1 MRSLGKGVY
10 GLVNGLDLSERI
22 ICGRTRLVR
31 SSLDVGVGPMTV
43 AHGDL
48 EEEKRR
54 LWGLAASDLDATLPI
69 HTITEE
75 TAVFD

>member
-1 MRSLGKGVY
+1 M
-10 GLVNGLDLSERI
+10 
-22 ICGRTRLVR
+22 
-31 SSLDVGVGPMTV
+31 

-48 EEEKRR
+48 EEEKPR